1 MTLNYQAMNI
11 LSCALDVNEYNRVSG
26 CDSAHEMWKL
36 LEVTHEDSRK
46 SEEEE
51 EKANLCFMALE
62 NEVQSTPSNL
72 SNLVDDLN
80 SLLIE
85 MYHGLEKITK
95 KDKELK
101 NKINNLSNENSK
113 LVCENKTLLESLEVL
128 KKESDSSKLE
138 FQKLILENKNLCEKV
153 FSLEKCMVDYD
164 DLKKKVSDLTLC
176 IEKYTNGKENFEKL
190 LCSQISPFDKSV
202 IGYNHTNTSSKQ
214 TCFVKTSLP
223 FSHLRC
229 TYCEKSGHKATK
241 CFIKRKIERGVKTI
255 WKIKEN
261 PTNIHGPK
269 KIWVAKVFSTSFVGT
284 QVKVI

>member
-1 MTLNYQAMNI
+1 MTLNFQAMNI

-36 LEVTHEDSRK
+36 LEVTQEDSRK
-46 SEEEE
+46 SEGE
-51 EKANLCFMALE
+51 EKVNLCFMALE
-62 NEVQSTPSNL
+62 NEVQSLPSNL
-72 SNLVDDLN
+72 SNLVDDDDDDDLN
-80 SLLIE
+80 SLIIE
-85 MYHGLEKITK
+85 MYHELEKITK
-95 KDKELK
+95 KNKELK
-101 NKINNLSNENSK
+101 NKIDNLSNENSK

-138 FQKLILENKNLCEKV
+138 FQKLTLENKNICEKF

-176 IEKYTNGKENFEKL
+176 IEKFTNGKENSEKV
-190 LCSQISPFDKSV
+190 LCSQRLPFDKSG

-214 TCFVKTSLP
+214 TCFVKTSSP

-229 TYCEKSGHKATK
+229 TYCEKS
-241 CFIKRKIERGVKTI
+241 
-255 WKIKEN
+255 EN
-261 PTNIHGPK
+261 PTNIHGLK
-269 KIWVAKVFSTSFVGT
+269 KIWVPKVFSTSSFVGT